1 MKVEELSEAQLDYWA
16 GITEG
21 KNVYLDCS
29 GEEVCCFVKD
39 SSPWFGESPYR
50 PSSDW
55 SQGGPIIEREEIQLV
70 PRANGE
76 QWSAGIDAFVKG
88 GDTALIAAMRA
99 YVSSKYGE
107 DVPDA
112 E

>member
-1 MKVEELSEAQLDYWA
+1 MKVAGLSGAKLDYWVSKA
-16 GITEG
+16 RFDQDDYTSVIKDDFCVVGFG
-21 KNVYLDCS
+21 DDVHVY
-29 GEEVCCFVKD
+29 
-39 SSPWFGESPYR
+39 SPSER
-50 PSSDW
+50 W
-55 SQGGPIIEREEIQLV
+55 SQGGPIIERENIQLV

-76 QWSAGIDAFVKG
+76 QWSAGIDHFVKG